1 MSSQNLQQDQSQSK
15 RHKSVLNPSLED
27 NFTEAKKYLSNLDL
41 QEKLSE
47 SKINVRKELSKLKIN
62 NIPQPEK
69 EPSILPITKGS
80 ILEYIPTDN
89 DDINYFKY
97 LSDIYIRIYNKG
109 LEKNNGYMFDVEKI
123 KEFKKLT
130 IKEFVDI
137 ANPHS
142 GYEIKEDDEG

>member
-62 NIPQPEK
+62 DILQPEK

-130 IKEFVDI
+130 IKEFVD
-137 ANPHS
+137 NPHS